1 MGGVWK
7 ERERGIVVLQ
17 EREYRRQRMAR
28 QRELE
33 TERKA
38 KERTSRLLAHLR
50 QQVPYTKNFR
60 EFRGFRVSRKF
71 FCEI

>member
-1 MGGVWK
+1 MAGVWK

-50 QQVPYTKNFR
+50 QQVL
-60 EFRGFRVSRKF
+60 
-71 FCEI
+71 